1 MKRLGI
7 KDLAQDLTGSPKRVF
22 LALMLCLCAAG
33 PLFLLARPAF
43 AVCESC
49 FCVSAAHA
57 SIRAEVQMQHQR
69 TQVYIAQQ
77 MQIHREQWIIP
88 WFFKQHILAAMMHMA
103 ENLTGASMHQMMIL
117 GSFFDA
123 KEEMERLRG
132 FQEAKARAYKEY
144 APSVSFCEFGTLV
157 RSLAEGQ
164 RTAEVNALVMSQR
177 QEQRGRNITAMSTAE
192 GKGGDVSARV
202 KQFIERFCDIR
213 ENNTG
218 LAAVCFQDGVADPSS
233 ALFATRDKDVDYMRD
248 VDSPSNLMIDFT
260 YTNNPLV
267 SGTNDFGDNQVDN
280 QLDAMTLS
288 TNLFGNTPLNFI
300 SKTMF
305 EAANG
310 TENRP
315 NYLDIRGIL
324 AKRSV
329 AENSFNAIVGMK
341 ARAGGKE
348 NPDEIKKTAGYM
360 KVIYKELGVD
370 QSADLAALMTDQPSY
385 YAQME
390 ILTKKLYERPQFYT
404 NLYDKPANIDR
415 KEVAMRAIGLMQHM
429 DMFKSQLRAEATLS
443 VILETG
449 LVEEEQELNN
459 RIRAM
464 KVEGRQRTAP

>member
-1 MKRLGI
+1 MGI
-7 KDLAQDLTGSPKRVF
+7 KDLAKDLAGSARRVF
-22 LALMLCLCAAG
+22 LALAWCGCAAAA
-33 PLFLLARPAF
+33 LFLPVRPAQASF
-43 AVCESC
+43 CESC
-49 FCVSAAHA
+49 ACVAAAHA
-57 SIRAEVQMQHQR
+57 SIRAEVQIQHQR

-77 MQIHREQWIIP
+77 MQIHRQQWIIP
-88 WFFKQHILAAMMHMA
+88 WFFQQHILAAMMHMA
-103 ENLTGASMHQMMIL
+103 ENLTAASMHQMMIL

-123 KEEMERLRG
+123 KEEIERLRG

-144 APSVSFCEFGTLV
+144 TPSVSFCEFGTLV

-164 RTAEVNALVMSQR
+164 RTAEVNALIMSQR
-177 QEQRGRNITAMSTAE
+177 QEQRSRNITPLSTAE
-192 GKGGDVSARV
+192 GKAGDIASRV
-202 KQFIERFCDIR
+202 AQFTKRYCDIR

-218 LAAVCFQDGVADPSS
+218 LAAICDSS
-233 ALFATRDKDVDYMRD
+233 SDTWTRDKDVDYMRD
-248 VDSPSNLMIDFT
+248 IDSPSNIIVYFTNPNDMLMSD
-260 YTNNPLV
+260 V
-267 SGTNDFGDNQVDN
+267 NDFGDTKKDSEQ
-280 QLDAMTLS
+280 DAMALS
-288 TNLFGNTPLNFI
+288 TSLFGSDPFSFI

-305 EAANG
+305 EPDNG

-341 ARAGGKE
+341 AMTGGKE
-348 NPDEIKKTAGYM
+348 NKEEDGIKKTAGYM
-360 KVIYKELGVD
+360 KVIYKQLGVED
-370 QSADLAALMTDQPSY
+370 DDLGAMMTSHPSY

-390 ILTKKLYERPQFYT
+390 MLTKKLYERPQFYT
-404 NLYDKPANIDR
+404 NLYDKPANADR

-449 LVEEEQELNN
+449 LIEEQQDLNN

-464 KVEGRQRTAP
+464 KAEGRQRVEMP